1 MIKTI
6 ISNEKGWLFIYWT
19 LNCKSFMSEKP
30 DLLNLLRNISFKPSI
45 SQREMAKDLGFSL
58 GKLNYCIRALNKKGL
73 IKIQNLNKK
82 KNKIKYI
89 NKYVLTKK
97 GINHRINLTVKFMK
111 RKTKEYDE
119 LKNEIKEN

>member
-1 MIKTI
+1 
-6 ISNEKGWLFIYWT
+6 
-19 LNCKSFMSEKP
+19 MSEKP

-58 GKLNYCIRALNKKGL
+58 GKLNYCIRALNNKGL

-111 RKTKEYDE
+111 RKMKEYDE
-119 LKNEIKEN
+119 LKNEIKKN

>member
-1 MIKTI
+1 
-6 ISNEKGWLFIYWT
+6 
-19 LNCKSFMSEKP
+19 MSEKP

>member
-1 MIKTI
+1 
-6 ISNEKGWLFIYWT
+6 
-19 LNCKSFMSEKP
+19 MSEKP

-111 RKTKEYDE
+111 RKMMFLKEP
-119 LKNEIKEN
+119 LQTIKIDFI